1 MRQNLV
7 CGSVVFWQIDTLGK
21 VRTGKVM
28 NYNSETGKR
37 SNGITWGS
45 VALIRK
51 GCIFNRESDFKKLA
65 HRKF

>member
-1 MRQNLV
+1 MKPEDLLNEDFL
-7 CGSVVFWQIDTLGK
+7 K
-21 VRTGKVM
+21 
-28 NYNSETGKR
+28 
-37 SNGITWGS
+37 GS

>member
-1 MRQNLV
+1 MDNSGYIILLV
-7 CGSVVFWQIDTLGK
+7 LVVTLMFLAFLFLIRELICWYYK
-21 VRTGKVM
+21 INERL
-28 NYNSETGKR
+28 E
-37 SNGITWGS
+37 GS